1 MLQNEMNLKRQIIQS
16 DDKKKRFEMNFTYET
31 NEKKEKNII
40 VIGLFPSSNSL
51 YTIDM
56 TTNYILN
63 NLLSMKYTSITICNL
78 FATVATK
85 LTSKN
90 MADNIDNMNYL
101 EEALAKNYDTVL
113 IGYGNSM
120 AGNTE
125 FDLPDDNYNWIQ
137 VRWGR
142 HPMRNNRV
150 WQSYDMVLKN
160 GSGKIY
166 VIYSITKRKAKELD
180 LEYYV

>member
-1 MLQNEMNLKRQIIQS
+1 MNIKIKNAMELNLLGRINQLLGQYRIPEEIILHME
-16 DDKKKRFEMNFTYET
+16 D
-31 NEKKEKNII
+31 
-40 VIGLFPSSNSL
+40 
-51 YTIDM
+51 
-56 TTNYILN
+56 ILN
-63 NLLSMKYTSITICNL
+63 KNDLGKGGYVILLLTPIEHDDADILDELNLN
-78 FATVATK
+78 
-85 LTSKN
+85 
-90 MADNIDNMNYL
+90 
-101 EEALAKNYDTVL
+101 
-113 IGYGNSM
+113 
-120 AGNTE
+120 NTE

>member
-1 MLQNEMNLKRQIIQS
+1 MNIKIKNAMELNLLRRINQLLGQYRITEEIILHME
-16 DDKKKRFEMNFTYET
+16 D
-31 NEKKEKNII
+31 
-40 VIGLFPSSNSL
+40 
-51 YTIDM
+51 
-56 TTNYILN
+56 ILN
-63 NLLSMKYTSITICNL
+63 KNDLGKGGYVILLLTPIEHDDADILDELNLN
-78 FATVATK
+78 
-85 LTSKN
+85 
-90 MADNIDNMNYL
+90 
-101 EEALAKNYDTVL
+101 
-113 IGYGNSM
+113 
-120 AGNTE
+120 NTE

>member
-1 MLQNEMNLKRQIIQS
+1 MNIKIKNAMELNLLRRINQLLGQYRIPEEIILHME
-16 DDKKKRFEMNFTYET
+16 D
-31 NEKKEKNII
+31 
-40 VIGLFPSSNSL
+40 
-51 YTIDM
+51 
-56 TTNYILN
+56 ILN
-63 NLLSMKYTSITICNL
+63 KNDLGKGGYVILLLTPIEHDDADILDELNLN
-78 FATVATK
+78 
-85 LTSKN
+85 
-90 MADNIDNMNYL
+90 
-101 EEALAKNYDTVL
+101 
-113 IGYGNSM
+113 
-120 AGNTE
+120 NTE

-150 WQSYDMVLKN
+150 WQSYDMVLKK

>member
-1 MLQNEMNLKRQIIQS
+1 MNIKIKNAMELNLLRRINQLLGQYRIPEEIILHME
-16 DDKKKRFEMNFTYET
+16 D
-31 NEKKEKNII
+31 
-40 VIGLFPSSNSL
+40 
-51 YTIDM
+51 
-56 TTNYILN
+56 ILN
-63 NLLSMKYTSITICNL
+63 KNDLGKGGYVILLLTPIEHDDADILDELNLN
-78 FATVATK
+78 
-85 LTSKN
+85 
-90 MADNIDNMNYL
+90 
-101 EEALAKNYDTVL
+101 
-113 IGYGNSM
+113 
-120 AGNTE
+120 NTE

>member
-1 MLQNEMNLKRQIIQS
+1 MNIKIKNAMELNLLRRINQLLGQYRIPEEIILHME
-16 DDKKKRFEMNFTYET
+16 D
-31 NEKKEKNII
+31 
-40 VIGLFPSSNSL
+40 
-51 YTIDM
+51 
-56 TTNYILN
+56 ILN
-63 NLLSMKYTSITICNL
+63 KNDLGKGGYVILLLTPIEHDDADILDELNLN
-78 FATVATK
+78 
-85 LTSKN
+85 
-90 MADNIDNMNYL
+90 
-101 EEALAKNYDTVL
+101 
-113 IGYGNSM
+113 
-120 AGNTE
+120 NTE

-166 VIYSITKRKAKELD
+166 AIYSITKRKAKELD

>member
-1 MLQNEMNLKRQIIQS
+1 MNIKIKNAMELNLLRRINQLLGQYRSPEEIILHME
-16 DDKKKRFEMNFTYET
+16 D
-31 NEKKEKNII
+31 
-40 VIGLFPSSNSL
+40 
-51 YTIDM
+51 
-56 TTNYILN
+56 ILN
-63 NLLSMKYTSITICNL
+63 KNDLGKGGYVILLLTPIEHDDADILDELNLN
-78 FATVATK
+78 
-85 LTSKN
+85 
-90 MADNIDNMNYL
+90 
-101 EEALAKNYDTVL
+101 
-113 IGYGNSM
+113 
-120 AGNTE
+120 NTE

>member
-1 MLQNEMNLKRQIIQS
+1 MNIKIKNAMELNLLRRINQLLGQYRIPEEIILHME
-16 DDKKKRFEMNFTYET
+16 D
-31 NEKKEKNII
+31 
-40 VIGLFPSSNSL
+40 
-51 YTIDM
+51 
-56 TTNYILN
+56 ILN
-63 NLLSMKYTSITICNL
+63 KNDLGKGGYVILLLTPIEHDDADILDELNLN
-78 FATVATK
+78 
-85 LTSKN
+85 
-90 MADNIDNMNYL
+90 
-101 EEALAKNYDTVL
+101 
-113 IGYGNSM
+113 
-120 AGNTE
+120 NTE

-166 VIYSITKRKAKELD
+166 VIYSITNRKAKELD

>member
-1 MLQNEMNLKRQIIQS
+1 MELNLLRRINQLLGQYRIPEEIILHME
-16 DDKKKRFEMNFTYET
+16 D
-31 NEKKEKNII
+31 
-40 VIGLFPSSNSL
+40 
-51 YTIDM
+51 
-56 TTNYILN
+56 ILN
-63 NLLSMKYTSITICNL
+63 KNDLGKGGYVILLLTPIEHDDADILDELNLN
-78 FATVATK
+78 
-85 LTSKN
+85 
-90 MADNIDNMNYL
+90 
-101 EEALAKNYDTVL
+101 
-113 IGYGNSM
+113 
-120 AGNTE
+120 NTE

>member
-1 MLQNEMNLKRQIIQS
+1 MNIKIKNAMELNLLRRINQLLGQYRIPEEIILHME
-16 DDKKKRFEMNFTYET
+16 D
-31 NEKKEKNII
+31 
-40 VIGLFPSSNSL
+40 
-51 YTIDM
+51 
-56 TTNYILN
+56 ILN
-63 NLLSMKYTSITICNL
+63 KNDLGKGGYVILLLTPIEHDDADILDELNLN
-78 FATVATK
+78 
-85 LTSKN
+85 
-90 MADNIDNMNYL
+90 
-101 EEALAKNYDTVL
+101 
-113 IGYGNSM
+113 
-120 AGNTE
+120 NTE

-142 HPMRNNRV
+142 LPMRNNRV

>member
-1 MLQNEMNLKRQIIQS
+1 MTPIEHDDADILDELNL
-16 DDKKKRFEMNFTYET
+16 N
-31 NEKKEKNII
+31 
-40 VIGLFPSSNSL
+40 
-51 YTIDM
+51 
-56 TTNYILN
+56 
-63 NLLSMKYTSITICNL
+63 
-78 FATVATK
+78 
-85 LTSKN
+85 
-90 MADNIDNMNYL
+90 
-101 EEALAKNYDTVL
+101 
-113 IGYGNSM
+113 
-120 AGNTE
+120 NTE

>member
-1 MLQNEMNLKRQIIQS
+1 MNIKIKNAMELNLLRRINQLLGQYRIPEEIILHME
-16 DDKKKRFEMNFTYET
+16 D
-31 NEKKEKNII
+31 
-40 VIGLFPSSNSL
+40 
-51 YTIDM
+51 
-56 TTNYILN
+56 ILN
-63 NLLSMKYTSITICNL
+63 KNDLGKGGYVILLLTPIEHDDADILDELNLN
-78 FATVATK
+78 
-85 LTSKN
+85 
-90 MADNIDNMNYL
+90 
-101 EEALAKNYDTVL
+101 
-113 IGYGNSM
+113 
-120 AGNTE
+120 NTE

-150 WQSYDMVLKN
+150 WQSNDMVLKN

>member
-1 MLQNEMNLKRQIIQS
+1 MNIKIKNAMELNLLRRINQLLGQYRIPEEIILHME
-16 DDKKKRFEMNFTYET
+16 D
-31 NEKKEKNII
+31 
-40 VIGLFPSSNSL
+40 
-51 YTIDM
+51 
-56 TTNYILN
+56 ILN
-63 NLLSMKYTSITICNL
+63 KNDLVKGGYVILLLTPIEHDDADILDELNLN
-78 FATVATK
+78 
-85 LTSKN
+85 
-90 MADNIDNMNYL
+90 
-101 EEALAKNYDTVL
+101 
-113 IGYGNSM
+113 
-120 AGNTE
+120 NTE

>member
-1 MLQNEMNLKRQIIQS
+1 MNIKIKNAMELNLLRRINQLLGQYRIPEEIILHME
-16 DDKKKRFEMNFTYET
+16 D
-31 NEKKEKNII
+31 
-40 VIGLFPSSNSL
+40 
-51 YTIDM
+51 
-56 TTNYILN
+56 ILN
-63 NLLSMKYTSITICNL
+63 KNDLGKGGYVILLLTPIEHNDADILDELNLN
-78 FATVATK
+78 
-85 LTSKN
+85 
-90 MADNIDNMNYL
+90 
-101 EEALAKNYDTVL
+101 
-113 IGYGNSM
+113 
-120 AGNTE
+120 NTE

>member
-1 MLQNEMNLKRQIIQS
+1 MNIKIKNAMELNLLRRINQLLGQYRIPEEIILHME
-16 DDKKKRFEMNFTYET
+16 D
-31 NEKKEKNII
+31 
-40 VIGLFPSSNSL
+40 
-51 YTIDM
+51 
-56 TTNYILN
+56 ILN
-63 NLLSMKYTSITICNL
+63 KNDLGKGGYVILLLTPIEHDDADILDELNLN
-78 FATVATK
+78 
-85 LTSKN
+85 
-90 MADNIDNMNYL
+90 
-101 EEALAKNYDTVL
+101 
-113 IGYGNSM
+113 
-120 AGNTE
+120 NTE
-125 FDLPDDNYNWIQ
+125 FDLPDDKYNWIQ